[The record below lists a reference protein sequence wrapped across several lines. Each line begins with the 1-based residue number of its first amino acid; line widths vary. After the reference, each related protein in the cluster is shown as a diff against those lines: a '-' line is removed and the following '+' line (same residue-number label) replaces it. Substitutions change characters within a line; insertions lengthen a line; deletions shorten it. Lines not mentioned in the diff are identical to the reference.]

1 MSMTISTILTT
12 AQVSYYHNLVPPPD
26 HHIMTKN
33 TSVIL
38 GKEHDSFISAQIG
51 KGRFAS
57 ASEAMRAGLRLLE
70 EQELKVEALR
80 TAIIKGEE
88 SGAPTPFDMGAFI
101 AAKRRAS

>member
-1 MSMTISTILTT
+1 
-12 AQVSYYHNLVPPPD
+12 
-26 HHIMTKN
+26 MTKN

-38 GKEHDSFISAQIG
+38 GKEHDKFISAQIK

-70 EQELKVEALR
+70 EQELKVEQLR
-80 TAIIKGEE
+80 NAIIKGEE
-88 SGAPTPFDMGAFI
+88 SGVPVPFDMGAFI

>member
-1 MSMTISTILTT
+1 MS
-12 AQVSYYHNLVPPPD
+12 
-26 HHIMTKN
+26 KN

-38 GKEHDSFISAQIG
+38 GKEHDKFISAQIK

-80 TAIIKGEE
+80 AAIIKGEE
-88 SGAPTPFDMGAFI
+88 SGAPVPFDMAKFI
-101 AAKRRAS
+101 AAKSRAS